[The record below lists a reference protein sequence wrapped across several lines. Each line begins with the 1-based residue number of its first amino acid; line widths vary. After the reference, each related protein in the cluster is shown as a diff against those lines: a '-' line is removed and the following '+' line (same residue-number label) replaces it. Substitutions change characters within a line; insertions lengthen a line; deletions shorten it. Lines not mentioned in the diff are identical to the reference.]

1 MELPWIVL
9 VETIHIIILQETV
22 RKMENEAGFEPHFVP
37 PVKLT
42 VMDNEAHVSN
52 ICILPHCICTP
63 H

>member
-1 MELPWIVL
+1 
-9 VETIHIIILQETV
+9 
-22 RKMENEAGFEPHFVP
+22 MENEAGYEPHFPP

-52 ICILPHCICTP
+52 ICTLPQCNCTP